1 MSVLERQIIND
12 QKSFPTALI
21 IHSHA
26 KNARDGYKKIAQN
39 PPEPFHESVNE
50 IGAVCEGG
58 RCGRAGKRKENGIQ
72 WGKNLSKWR
81 K

>member
-1 MSVLERQIIND
+1 MSVLERQIAND
-12 QKSFPTALI
+12 QKSFITALI
-21 IHSHA
+21 IHLHA

-39 PPEPFHESVNE
+39 PPEPFYESVNE

-58 RCGRAGKRKENGIQ
+58 RCGRAGKREKNGIQ
-72 WGKNLSKWR
+72 REKFLSKWR